1 MDNLEDK
8 LNSVLANPQM
18 MSQIMAMA
26 QSLGQS
32 DPANEP
38 PKRQEPSF
46 PEKPVQQTGAP
57 MLNLHSE
64 MLQKVFAATQQTN
77 IDKNQQGLL
86 RALSPFLCQSR
97 IAKLEKAMRAA
108 KIASFAAAALGSK
121 GKGW

>member
-1 MDNLEDK
+1 MDSLEDK
-8 LNSVLANPQM
+8 LNSVLSNPQM

-32 DPANEP
+32 NTSNEP
-38 PKRQEPSF
+38 QQQEPEPNVRTTQQATSPF
-46 PEKPVQQTGAP
+46 PLDGE
-57 MLNLHSE
+57 L
-64 MLQKVFAATQQTN
+64 LQKVFSATQQTN

-97 IAKLEKAMRAA
+97 IIKLEKAMRAA